1 MIKLTVSSLIALVAM
16 TLMSF
21 TATPQFEA
29 VALVTLR
36 AGTAVSLTLNQE
48 VNANDFS
55 VGNTVEF
62 LVKTNVT
69 VNGQV
74 VIAAGSPAEGM
85 IKDVVKSC
93 EKGCKEKRC
102 SKIIISVE
110 TAQSVD
116 GQSVL
121 LNSIPLTVQADCCC
135 NEAAVAKIGTS
146 VSAKVRNDINI
157 NA

>member
-1 MIKLTVSSLIALVAM
+1 MIKFTLSTFTVLLSMLLMNFTSVPNMESLAPIV
-16 TLMSF
+16 
-21 TATPQFEA
+21 
-29 VALVTLR
+29 LR
-36 AGTAVSLTLNQE
+36 AGTAISLTLNQE
-48 VNANDFS
+48 VNANDVS
-55 VGNTVEF
+55 VGNTIEF
-62 LVKTNVT
+62 LVKNNVT

-93 EKGCKEKRC
+93 EKGCKDKRC
-102 SKIIISVE
+102 SKLVISIE

-135 NEAAVAKIGTS
+135 DEVAVAKIGTS